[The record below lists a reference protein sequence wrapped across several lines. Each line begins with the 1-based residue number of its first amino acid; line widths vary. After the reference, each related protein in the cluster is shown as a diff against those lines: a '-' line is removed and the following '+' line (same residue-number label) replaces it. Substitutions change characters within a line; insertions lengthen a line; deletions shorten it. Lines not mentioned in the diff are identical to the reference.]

1 MAVNAV
7 GQITIID
14 FNDAIALTGYITSN
28 HSSTVKYNQDDGS
41 YNPNFGTSNAVL
53 TPHVFISGGGTN
65 DIMADLTSVKSVTW
79 KRQTNAMT
87 APGDLTSNEVSSG
100 LTNSGKLTIKAN
112 PFSASIYAVSY
123 LCTVVYTDPV
133 SKLDSSC
140 TIEFSFNAVTQGQGT
155 AYAEITSEK
164 GYTFKNGEPDSIT
177 LSANLYRGSVQDNT
191 NLTYQWFKY
200 SGSSWPTTAIGTGQT
215 LTVTPDA
222 VDALALFRVTISDTV
237 NGDSFTSDPCSVT
250 DYTDPLMV
258 TITSTGGNIFK
269 NGSGSSTLTAIV
281 YQNGK
286 ELTEGLTYSWS
297 KLNQDGSEDTSWA
310 VKTTKSI
317 TIGSA
322 DIDTKATFICTVTKA

>member
-53 TPHVFISGGGTN
+53 TPHVFISGGGTT

-112 PFSASIYAVSY
+112 PFSASIYAISY

-177 LSANLYRGSVQDNT
+177 LCANLYRGSVQDNT

-297 KLNQDGSEDTSWA
+297 KLNQDGTDDTSWA

>member
-14 FNDAIALTGYITSN
+14 FNDAIALTGYITSS

-41 YNPNFGTSNAVL
+41 YNPNFGSTNAVL
-53 TPHVFISGGGTN
+53 TPHVFISGGGTT

-87 APGDLTSNEVSSG
+87 APGELTSNEVSSG
-100 LTNSGKLTIKAN
+100 LSNSGKLTIKAN
-112 PFSASIYAVSY
+112 PFSASVYAVSY

-140 TIEFSFNAVTQGQGT
+140 TIEFSFNAVAQGQGT

-164 GYTFKNGEPDSIT
+164 GYAFKNGTPTSIV
-177 LSANLYRGSVQDNT
+177 LAANLYRGSTKDT
-191 NLTYQWFKY
+191 SNLTYKWYKY
-200 SGSSWPTTAIGTGQT
+200 SGSTWPTTTVGTSQT
-215 LTVTPDA
+215 LTITPAD
-222 VDALALFRVTISDTV
+222 VDTLALYRVTISDSV

-250 DYTDPLMV
+250 DYTDPLLV

-269 NGSGSSTLTAIV
+269 NGSGSSTLTAVV

-286 ELTEGLTYSWS
+286 EVTSGLTYSWT
-297 KLNQDGSEDTSWA
+297 KLNQDGSADSTWTA
-310 VKTTKSI
+310 KTTKSI

-322 DIDTKATFICTVTKA
+322 DVSTKATFICTVTKS

>member
-14 FNDAIALTGYITSN
+14 FNDAIALTGYITSS

-41 YNPNFGTSNAVL
+41 YNPNFGSTNAVL
-53 TPHVFISGGGTN
+53 TPHVFISGGGTT

-87 APGDLTSNEVSSG
+87 APGELTSNEVSSG
-100 LTNSGKLTIKAN
+100 LSNSGKLTIKAN
-112 PFSASIYAVSY
+112 PFSASVYAVSY

-140 TIEFSFNAVTQGQGT
+140 TIEFSFNAVAQGQGT

-164 GYTFKNGEPDSIT
+164 GYAFKNGTPTSIV
-177 LSANLYRGSVQDNT
+177 LAANLYRGSTKDT
-191 NLTYQWFKY
+191 SNLTSQWYKY
-200 SGSSWPTTAIGTGQT
+200 SGSAWPTTTVGTSQT
-215 LTVTPDA
+215 LTITPAD
-222 VDALALFRVTISDTV
+222 VDTLALYRVTISDSV

-250 DYTDPLMV
+250 DYTDPLLV

-269 NGSGSSTLTAIV
+269 NGSGSSTLTAVV

-286 ELTEGLTYSWS
+286 EVTSGLTYSWS
-297 KLNQDGSEDTSWA
+297 KLNQDGSADSSWTA
-310 VKTTKSI
+310 KTTKSI

-322 DIDTKATFICTVTKA
+322 DVSTKATFICTVTKS

>member
-14 FNDAIALTGYITSN
+14 FNDAIALTGYITSS

-41 YNPNFGTSNAVL
+41 YNPNFGSTNAVL
-53 TPHVFISGGGTN
+53 TPHVFISGGGTT

-87 APGDLTSNEVSSG
+87 APGELTSNEVSSG
-100 LTNSGKLTIKAN
+100 LSNSGKLTIKAN
-112 PFSASIYAVSY
+112 PFSASVYAVSY

-140 TIEFSFNAVTQGQGT
+140 TIEFSFNAVAQGQGT

-164 GYTFKNGEPDSIT
+164 GYAFKNGTPTSIV
-177 LSANLYRGSVQDNT
+177 LAANLYRGSTKDT
-191 NLTYQWFKY
+191 SNLTYKWYKY
-200 SGSSWPTTAIGTGQT
+200 SGSTWPTTTVGTSQT
-215 LTVTPDA
+215 LTITPAD
-222 VDALALFRVTISDTV
+222 VDTLALYRVTISDSV

-250 DYTDPLMV
+250 DYTDPLLV

-269 NGSGSSTLTAIV
+269 NGSGSSTLTAVV

-286 ELTEGLTYSWS
+286 EVTTGLTYSWS
-297 KLNQDGSEDTSWA
+297 KLNQDGSADSTWTA
-310 VKTTKSI
+310 KTTKSI

-322 DIDTKATFICTVTKA
+322 DVSTKATFICTVTKS

>member
-14 FNDAIALTGYITSN
+14 FNDAIALTGYITSS

-41 YNPNFGTSNAVL
+41 YNPNFGSTNAVL
-53 TPHVFISGGGTN
+53 TPHVFISGGGTT

-87 APGDLTSNEVSSG
+87 APGELTSNEVSSG
-100 LTNSGKLTIKAN
+100 LSNSGKLTIKAN
-112 PFSASIYAVSY
+112 PFSASVYAVSY

-140 TIEFSFNAVTQGQGT
+140 TIEFSFNAVAQGQGT

-164 GYTFKNGEPDSIT
+164 GYAFKNGTPTSIV
-177 LSANLYRGSVQDNT
+177 LAANLYRGSTKDT
-191 NLTYQWFKY
+191 SNLTYKWYKY
-200 SGSSWPTTAIGTGQT
+200 SGSTWPTTTVGTSQT
-215 LTVTPDA
+215 LTITPAD
-222 VDALALFRVTISDTV
+222 VDTLALYRVTISDSV

-250 DYTDPLMV
+250 DYTDPLLV

-269 NGSGSSTLTAIV
+269 NGSGSSTLTAVV

-286 ELTEGLTYSWS
+286 EITSGLTYSWT
-297 KLNQDGSEDTSWA
+297 KLNQDGSADSTWTA
-310 VKTTKSI
+310 KTTKAI

-322 DIDTKATFICTVTKA
+322 DVSTKATFICTVTKS

>member
-7 GQITIID
+7 GQITIVD
-14 FNDAIALTGYITSN
+14 FNDAIALTGYITSS

-41 YNPNFGTSNAVL
+41 YNPNFGSTNAVL
-53 TPHVFISGGGTN
+53 TPHVFISGGGTT
-65 DIMADLTSVKSVTW
+65 DIMADLASVKSVTW

-87 APGDLTSNEVSSG
+87 SPGDLTSNEVSSG
-100 LTNSGKLTIKAN
+100 LSNSGKLTIKAN
-112 PFSASIYAVSY
+112 PFSASVYSVTY

-140 TIEFSFNAVTQGQGT
+140 TVSFEFNAVAQGQGT

-164 GYTFKNGEPDSIT
+164 GYVFKNGEPTSIV
-177 LSANLYRGSVQDNT
+177 LSANLYRGSTNDTT
-191 NLTYQWFKY
+191 NLTYKWYKY
-200 SGSSWPTTAIGTGQT
+200 PGSAWPTTTVGTSQT
-215 LTVTPDA
+215 LTVTPAD
-222 VDALALFRVTISDTV
+222 VDTLALYRVTISDSV
-237 NGDSFTSDPCSVT
+237 NGDSFTSDPCSIT

-269 NGSGSSTLTAIV
+269 NGSGSSTLTAVV

-286 ELTEGLTYSWS
+286 EVTSGLTYSWS
-297 KLNQDGSEDTSWA
+297 KLNQDGSADSKWTA
-310 VKTTKSI
+310 KTTKSI

-322 DIDTKATFICTVTKA
+322 DVSTKATFICTVTKA